1 MYKITV
7 IIPVYNVEKYLKECL
22 DSIVNQ
28 LYTNLEII
36 CINDS
41 STDRSP
47 EILKDFA
54 SKDKRIK
61 IIDLPSNKGVGTARN
76 IGIDA
81 ASGDYIAFVDS
92 DDLWEADTAETL
104 IKNLDEKADIILF
117 GYNNLTNNKLTQDKI
132 INKLIGINNEEDYG
146 KNFEDFV
153 NVIWNKLYK
162 TTFIKNNN
170 IKFNT
175 VIHPTEDV
183 LFALEAFYYKPQ
195 LSFIP
200 KALYN
205 YRKDRDGSAMRNY
218 AKLVLNQIQA
228 VKELLNS
235 GFFKNSNNEYKKLCI
250 EKMFGGLIYFC
261 FITTTKKYPAS
272 IYSSNLREL
281 ISYMENEFSK
291 DFLMNCRYYEVL
303 KNLSLKE

>member
-235 GFFKNSNNEYKKLCI
+235 GFFKNSNN
-250 EKMFGGLIYFC
+250 
-261 FITTTKKYPAS
+261 
-272 IYSSNLREL
+272 LRN
-281 ISYMENEFSK
+281 II
-291 DFLMNCRYYEVL
+291 
-303 KNLSLKE
+303 